1 MPTMPTLPKLPTL
14 DLSKLPQLP
23 KVTMPKVTM
32 PKFAM
37 PKVAMPKVQM
47 PTLPSLS
54 ALPFAQVEHNVV
66 AVARDAAYASI
77 GLGVLAVQQAQ
88 RGVAA
93 VSGQLRRY
101 AK

>member
-1 MPTMPTLPKLPTL
+1 MPTMPTMPSLPKLPSV
-14 DLSKLPQLP
+14 DLSALPKFPKVQLP
-23 KVTMPKVTM
+23 KVQL
-32 PKFAM
+32 
-37 PKVAMPKVQM
+37 PKVQ
-47 PTLPSLS
+47 LP
-54 ALPFAQVEHNVV
+54 ALTGLPLAQIEHDVV